1 MSLLVVMERMDLTAH
16 TTLGGA
22 LRGQAASS
30 AEGGVT
36 VDLDLSLFVYLGFF
50 LVLLLVL
57 KPALFDPMMRL
68 FEEREKR
75 IEGTRHR
82 ATKEDE
88 RSAKALAKYESVLAK
103 AREAGA
109 AERDAL
115 RAEGLKREATVMNQ
129 VRAEVADT
137 LERGR
142 AEIDKEARVAREQ
155 LKIDA
160 RALGREMASRVL
172 GREVS
177 S

>member
-1 MSLLVVMERMDLTAH
+1 MSLLVVSTSF
-16 TTLGGA
+16 TGSVIFSG
-22 LRGQAASS
+22 

-36 VDLDLSLFVYLGFF
+36 VDLDLSLFVELGFF

-75 IEGTRHR
+75 IEGTRHK
-82 ATKEDE
+82 ATKVDE
-88 RSAKALAKYESVLAK
+88 KSAKALAKAQAIVGK
-103 AREAGA
+103 GRDAGA

-115 RAEGLKREATVMNQ
+115 RAEGTKREAELMSQ
-129 VRAEVADT
+129 VRAEAAAT

-142 AEIDKEARVAREQ
+142 AEIGAEAKTARTQ
-155 LKIDA
+155 LTADA
-160 RALGREMASRVL
+160 SSLGRDMAARVL

-177 S
+177 P